1 MAVPFAYNA
10 RSVLRRPWSTLAT
23 AVGIGLVVAIL
34 VLALALANGFQQS
47 LVETGSP
54 QNALVMRTGA
64 DSELT
69 SGIDRNG
76 VAILRGLPQ
85 VAAGS
90 NGRPAFTSDLIV
102 LINQD
107 RLGGSGGSS
116 NVTIR
121 GVDTEALA
129 LRDKLEIVE
138 GRMFQPGASEIIAGT
153 RIARRFVG
161 FRLGDEVKLGQRP
174 FTVVGL
180 FEAGGTAFESEV
192 WGDVAVLS
200 PVLRDG
206 NYSSVTFRMKDPA
219 QFDALKASLEKDP
232 RLGVQMQ
239 REDRYYANQSQGLA
253 NTIRFMGIFIVL
265 IMAIGAIFAA
275 MNTMFASIG
284 ARTREIATLLTL
296 GFGPWSVMTSF
307 VVESMLVALAGG
319 LLGCLLALPVNGM
332 ATSTTNFAT
341 FSEVAFAFRIT
352 PMILGLGILFSLLL
366 GVVGGLLPAWKASRL
381 PLAAA
386 MRAL

>member
-1 MAVPFAYNA
+1 MAIPFAYNA

-47 LVETGSP
+47 LVESGSP
-54 QNALVMRTGA
+54 NNALIMRTGA
-64 DSELT
+64 DSELS

-76 VAILRGLPQ
+76 IAILRAMPQ
-85 VAAGS
+85 VAVSGD
-90 NGRPAFTSDLIV
+90 GRPLFTSDLIV
-102 LINQD
+102 LVNQD
-107 RLGGSGGSS
+107 RRGGSGGSS

-121 GVDTEALA
+121 GVAGEAMA
-129 LRDKLEIVE
+129 LRDQVKIVA
-138 GRMFQPGASEIIAGT
+138 GRAYRPGSSELVVGT
-153 RIARRFVG
+153 RIANRFVG
-161 FRLGDEVKLGQRP
+161 FGVGDRVKLGQRQ
-174 FTVVGL
+174 FDVVGH
-180 FEAGGTAFESEV
+180 FSAGGTAFESEV

-206 NYSSVTFRMKDPA
+206 NYSSATFRMKDPA
-219 QFDALKASLEKDP
+219 QFAALEKALESDP
-232 RLGVQMQ
+232 RLGVQVQ
-239 REDRYYANQSQGLA
+239 REDRYYANQSEGLA
-253 NTIRFMGIFIVL
+253 TTIRFMGIFIVL

-275 MNTMFASIG
+275 MNTMFAAIG

-296 GFGPWSVMTSF
+296 GFGPGSVMSSF
-307 VVESMLVALAGG
+307 VAESVLIALGG
-319 LLGCLLALPVNGM
+319 GVLGCLLALPVNGM

-352 PMILGLGILFSLLL
+352 PLILGIGILFSLVL
-366 GVVGGLLPAWKASRL
+366 GVVGGILPAWKASRL

-386 MRAL
+386 MRAM

>member
-1 MAVPFAYNA
+1 MAIPFAYNA

-85 VAAGS
+85 VASAA
-90 NGRPAFTSDLIV
+90 NGRPAFTADLIV

-121 GVDTEALA
+121 GVDTEAMA
-129 LRDKLEIVE
+129 LRDKLRIVE

-161 FRLGDEVKLGQRP
+161 FKVGDEVKLGQRP
-174 FTVVGL
+174 FTVVGR
-180 FEAGGTAFESEV
+180 FESGGTAFESEV

-206 NYSSVTFRMKDPA
+206 NFSSVTFRMRDPA
-219 QFDALKASLEKDP
+219 QFDALKKSLEADP
-232 RLGVQMQ
+232 RLGVQVQ

-253 NTIRFMGIFIVL
+253 TTIRFMGIFIVL

-296 GFGPWSVMTSF
+296 GFGPGSVMTSF

-319 LLGCLLALPVNGM
+319 VLGCLLALPVNGM

-352 PMILGLGILFSLLL
+352 PPILLAGLIFSLGL

-386 MRAL
+386 MREF

>member
-1 MAVPFAYNA
+1 MAIPFAYNV

-34 VLALALANGFQQS
+34 VLALALANGFQQA
-47 LVETGSP
+47 LVETGSHA
-54 QNALVMRTGA
+54 NAIVMRTGA
-64 DSELT
+64 DSELS
-69 SGIDRNG
+69 SGIDRG
-76 VAILRGLPQ
+76 GAAILRALPQ
-85 VAAGS
+85 IASGPS
-90 NGRPAFTSDLIV
+90 GRPLVTTDLIV
-102 LINQD
+102 LVNQD

-121 GVDTEALA
+121 GVDTEAMT
-129 LRDKLEIVE
+129 LRDQVHVTA
-138 GRMFQPGASEIIAGT
+138 GRMFTPGASEVVVGT

-161 FRLGDEVKLGQRP
+161 FKVGDEVKLGQRP
-174 FTVVGL
+174 FTVVGH
-180 FEAGGTAFESEV
+180 FSAGGTAFESEV

-206 NYSSVTFRMKDPA
+206 NFSSVTFRMKDPA
-219 QFDALKASLEKDP
+219 QFASLKKSLEGDP
-232 RLGVQMQ
+232 RLGVQVQ
-239 REDRYYANQSQGLA
+239 REDQYYANQSQGLA
-253 NTIRFMGIFIVL
+253 TTIRIMGIFIVC

-284 ARTREIATLLTL
+284 ARTREIATLRTL
-296 GFGPWSVMTSF
+296 GFGPWSVMASF
-307 VVESMLVALAGG
+307 VAESVLIALFGG
-319 LLGCLLALPVNGM
+319 LVGCLLALPINGM

-341 FSEVAFAFRIT
+341 FSEIAFAFRIT
-352 PMILGLGILFSLLL
+352 PPILLAGLLFAIAL
-366 GVVGGLLPAWKASRL
+366 GVVGGILPAWKASRL

>member
-206 NYSSVTFRMKDPA
+206 YYSSVTFRMKDPA

-253 NTIRFMGIFIVL
+253 NTIRVMGIFIVL

>member
-1 MAVPFAYNA
+1 VAIPFAYNA

-23 AVGIGLVVAIL
+23 AIGIGLVVAIL

-54 QNALVMRTGA
+54 ANALVMRTGA

-69 SGIDRNG
+69 SGIDRG
-76 VAILRGLPQ
+76 GAAILRGLPQ
-85 VAAGS
+85 VAAGAG
-90 NGRPAFTSDLIV
+90 GRLLYSADLVV
-102 LINQD
+102 LINQE
-107 RLGGSGGSS
+107 RKGGSGGSS

-121 GVDTEALA
+121 GVDPEAMA
-129 LRDKLEIVE
+129 LRDDVRILA
-138 GRMFQPGASEIIAGT
+138 GRMYAPGSSELIVGR
-153 RIARRFVG
+153 RIADRFVG
-161 FRLGDEVKLGQRP
+161 FGLGERVKLGQRQ
-174 FTVVGL
+174 FDVVGH
-180 FEAGGTAFESEV
+180 FAAGGSAFESEV
-192 WGDVAVLS
+192 WGDVAILS

-206 NYSSVTFRMKDPA
+206 NFSSVTFRMKDPA
-219 QFDALKASLEKDP
+219 QFAALEKELEKDP
-232 RLGVQMQ
+232 RLGVQVQ
-239 REDRYYANQSQGLA
+239 REDLYYAAQSQGLA
-253 NTIRFMGIFIVL
+253 TTIRVLGIFIVL
-265 IMAIGAIFAA
+265 VMAIGAIFAA

-296 GFGPWSVMTSF
+296 GFGPWAVMTSF
-307 VVESMLVALAGG
+307 VVESVLIALVGG
-319 LLGCLLALPVNGM
+319 IVGCLLALPVNGM

-352 PMILGLGILFSLLL
+352 PPILLAGMIFALGL
-366 GVVGGLLPAWKASRL
+366 GVVGGILPAWKASRL